1 MKQEDIIKFIK
12 SQRLRWVAHVM
23 RMENTRTT
31 RKITEW
37 KPYKTRPI
45 GRPRLR
51 WMDQVEEDLRR
62 MKITGWRVKIEDRQ
76 VWDRIVE
83 QTNRIIIIY
92 IYINIHVSYTSRK
105 WFSQVP

>member
-23 RMENTRTT
+23 RMENMRTA

-37 KPYKTRPI
+37 KPYKTRPVE
-45 GRPRLR
+45 RLRLR

-62 MKITGWRVKIEDRQ
+62 MKITGWRVKIEGRE
-76 VWDRIVE
+76 VWNRIVE
-83 QTNRIIIIY
+83 QTKT
-92 IYINIHVSYTSRK
+92 H
-105 WFSQVP
+105 PGL